1 MLVHTGQAAKR
12 SDLTALLGVTRTGVG
27 GLLRELESLRLV
39 HSGPAVA
46 PRESAGG
53 GRPSPT
59 VSLHPAAPVGVAVQ
73 IGIDGVT
80 IAHARLG
87 GRLTDLHRVPL
98 DDPGDPDAALAVA
111 AELITTRAPTAGCVG
126 IGVAVASAVG
136 PGGIALSALPLRWPA
151 GVPVLERLTELIA
164 RRGPVGVPITVGNDA
179 NLAALAESRHGA
191 GRGAAQMLY
200 VTSWAHG
207 VGGGLVVDGRLH
219 TGSAGHALELGHV
232 TVDPAGPVCYC
243 GNTGCLERAAT
254 PGALVARSGGSGSG
268 EPEAAAVE
276 RILQTRAS
284 DPAAAAALETVV
296 EHLATGLGA
305 LVNILDPDRIVLG
318 SFLAE
323 LLRAD
328 PSALRDAV
336 GRRSYLAHAQQLDIV
351 PAELTH
357 TALLGAGELALQPLL
372 DDPRRPARPV
382 AIPAG

>member
-1 MLVHTGQAAKR
+1 MPPPTARPAGPPHPGNLGRALMLVHTGQVAKR
-12 SDLTALLGVTRTGVG
+12 SELTGLLGVTRTGVG

-39 HSGPAVA
+39 RSGPAVA

-98 DDPGDPDAALAVA
+98 DDPGDPDAVLAVA

-164 RRGPVGVPITVGNDA
+164 RPGPVGVPITVGNDA

-219 TGSAGHALELGHV
+219 TGSAGHALELGMSPSIRPGRSV
-232 TVDPAGPVCYC
+232 T
-243 GNTGCLERAAT
+243 AAT
-254 PGALVARSGGSGSG
+254 PAAWNAPPPRGRSSRG
-268 EPEAAAVE
+268 
-276 RILQTRAS
+276 RA
-284 DPAAAAALETVV
+284 
-296 EHLATGLGA
+296 GR
-305 LVNILDPDRIVLG
+305 DR
-318 SFLAE
+318 AN
-323 LLRAD
+323 
-328 PSALRDAV
+328 
-336 GRRSYLAHAQQLDIV
+336 
-351 PAELTH
+351 
-357 TALLGAGELALQPLL
+357 
-372 DDPRRPARPV
+372 PRRPR
-382 AIPAG
+382 